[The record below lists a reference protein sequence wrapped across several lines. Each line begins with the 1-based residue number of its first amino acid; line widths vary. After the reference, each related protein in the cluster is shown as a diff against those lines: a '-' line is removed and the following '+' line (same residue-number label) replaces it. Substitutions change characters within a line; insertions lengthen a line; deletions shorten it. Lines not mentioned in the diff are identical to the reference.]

1 VSSADVSILHET
13 MMAAGP
19 LLPATAAGI
28 ALALREKR
36 LSAREVATWHLERIA
51 RLDPALHALVLVDGE
66 RALAAAS
73 RADARL
79 ARGDPSPLL
88 GVPFVVKDNIW
99 VRGCRITQGS
109 RLFRD
114 FVAPESALPVRRME
128 EAGAVLLGIGACPE
142 FACKGST
149 DSPLHGATRNP
160 WDLGRTPGGSSGGPA
175 AAVAA
180 RLAPLALATDAGGSI
195 RRPAAHTG
203 IVGLKPSRGRVPQ
216 GPGFAEAV
224 FGNGVVGPMT
234 RSVADAAMMLEVLV
248 RFDAL
253 DADVVPLRLTAWRAV
268 DPGSLRIAC
277 SPRLGLDVP
286 VDSEVAAAVA
296 GTVEKLRATGLEIA
310 DADPAWPADTSE
322 GSVMP
327 LQEVGLAAL
336 YGERFRSDPELF
348 DPAIGAQIERGLG
361 HDGPTIG
368 RALLA
373 RERIANAVAAFFADY
388 DLLLCPTVPCV
399 PWPLG
404 QPGPAT
410 IDGRGHAVFT
420 PLLNH
425 AGVPACSVPCGLVDG
440 LPVGL
445 QIIGRRFADALVL
458 ALALRLEASLEAPL
472 VPPAPF
478 GG

>member
-1 VSSADVSILHET
+1 
-13 MMAAGP
+13 MAGDP
-19 LLPATAAGI
+19 LLPATAADL
-28 ALALREKR
+28 ALALRERR
-36 LSAREVATWHLERIA
+36 LSAREVAEWHLARIA
-51 RLDPALHALVLVDGE
+51 RLDPELRSLVLVDAE

-73 RADARL
+73 EADARL

-88 GVPFVVKDNIW
+88 GIPFVVKDNIW
-99 VRGCRITQGS
+99 VQGRRITQGS

-128 EAGAVLLGIGACPE
+128 EAGAVLLGIAACSE

-149 DSPLHGATRNP
+149 DTPLYGTTHNP

-195 RRPAAHTG
+195 RRPAAHVG

-216 GPGFAEAV
+216 GPGFAEPV

-234 RSVADAAMMLEVLV
+234 RTVADAAMMLLV
-248 RFDAL
+248 IGRFDAR
-253 DADVVPLRLTAWRAV
+253 DADAIPLPPPAWREV
-268 DPGSLRIAC
+268 DPGGLRIAF

-286 VDSEVAAAVA
+286 VDPKVAAAVA
-296 GTVEKLRATGLEIA
+296 GTVEKLRATGLDIV
-310 DADPAWPADTSE
+310 DADPIWPADTSE
-322 GSVMP
+322 RSVMP

-336 YGERFRSDPELF
+336 YGERFRSEPELF

-361 HDGPTIG
+361 HDGAAVG

-373 RERIANAVAAFFADY
+373 RERIAQAVAAFFVDH
-388 DLLLCPTVPCV
+388 DLLLAPTVPCV

-410 IDGRGHAVFT
+410 IDGRPVDGRGHAVFT

-440 LPVGL
+440 LPLGL
-445 QIIGRRFADALVL
+445 QIIGRRFGDAEVL
-458 ALALRLEASLEAPL
+458 AMAQRAEACLDAPL
-472 VPPAPF
+472 APPAPF
-478 GG
+478 GD